1 MTETAHT
8 VPAAVPLS
16 VPTTAQ
22 TATIVDPVPAERR
35 RLGETGR
42 TVFPVGLGSRTF
54 GWTLDAAEAETVL
67 DTFHDAGG
75 DLVDTAD
82 SYAGGRSEIILGNWM
97 RSRRLRDRITVSTK
111 VGAGADHPGVGARAI
126 TAAVHDSLRRLR
138 TDRIDLLFLHVDD
151 PEIDFEETL
160 LAVDELILAGAV
172 RGFGLTAHP
181 GMRLIEAR
189 IACAQLGIAPMVA
202 VQPVYSLL
210 RRRDYEQGTA
220 RIAQAQGLAVLP
232 RFALEG
238 GVLAGRKASSRRSVR
253 DRFTGRPAHQLLS
266 VVEQVAEEVDGTM
279 ATVALAWLLSR
290 PDVVAPIATAATA
303 DEVIDLVAAARLR
316 LTRRQLAE
324 LDRTSAPFA

>member
-8 VPAAVPLS
+8 VPVAVPLS

-22 TATIVDPVPAERR
+22 TATIVDPDPAERR
-35 RLGETGR
+35 RLGESDR
-42 TVFPVGLGSRTF
+42 RVFPVGLGARAF
-54 GWTLDAAEAETVL
+54 GWTVDAAQADAIL
-67 DTFHDAGG
+67 DTFRDAGG

-82 SYAGGRSEIILGNWM
+82 AYAGGRSEIILGNWM
-97 RSRRLRDRITVSTK
+97 RSRRIRDRITVATK
-111 VGAGADHPGVGARAI
+111 VGTGADHPGVGARAI

-151 PEIDFEETL
+151 PEIEFEETL

-172 RGFGLTAHP
+172 RGFGLAAHP

-202 VQPVYSLL
+202 VQPAYNLL
-210 RRRDYEQGTA
+210 RRRDFERGMA

-238 GVLAGRKASSRRSVR
+238 GVLAGRKATGRRSVR
-253 DRFTGRPAHQLLS
+253 DRVTGRPAHQLLT
-266 VVEQVAEEVDGTM
+266 VVEQIAEEVDGAM

-290 PDVVAPIATAATA
+290 PDVVAPIATAGTA
-303 DEVIDLVAAARLR
+303 DEVLDLTAAARVR

-324 LDRTSAPFA
+324 LDRASLPFG

>member
-1 MTETAHT
+1 MTEAAHT
-8 VPAAVPLS
+8 VPVTAPLS

-35 RLGETGR
+35 RLGESDDR
-42 TVFPVGLGSRTF
+42 VFPVGLGARAF
-54 GWTLDAAEAETVL
+54 GWTLDAAQSETVL
-67 DTFHDAGG
+67 DVFRDAGG

-82 SYAGGRSEIILGNWM
+82 AYAGGRSEIILGNWM
-97 RSRRLRDRITVSTK
+97 RSRRNRDRITISTK
-111 VGAGADHPGVGARAI
+111 VGTGADHPGVGARAI

-151 PEIDFEETL
+151 PDTEFEETL
-160 LAVDELILAGAV
+160 LAVDELILAGSV
-172 RGFGLTAHP
+172 RGFGLAAHP
-181 GMRLIEAR
+181 GMRLLEAR

-210 RRRDYEQGTA
+210 RRREFEQGAA
-220 RIAQAQGLAVLP
+220 RIAHAQGLAVLP

-238 GVLAGRKASSRRSVR
+238 GVLAGRRATGRRSVR
-253 DRFTGRPAHQLLS
+253 DRFTGRPAHQLL
-266 VVEQVAEEVDGTM
+266 VVLQQIAGEVDAAM

-290 PDVVAPIATAATA
+290 PDVVAPIATATTV
-303 DEVIDLVAAARLR
+303 DEVLDLVTAARLR

-324 LDRTSAPFA
+324 LDRASLPFA